1 MQAEGNGAKR
11 KLHVPVP
18 GHRGIYTSER
28 AGGKSVFEV
37 RYTDSTGRRVYEVA
51 GQKLSDAKAKLAEVT
66 HKKATT
72 GIVSSTATLTDV
84 YKDWMETRDIRPGSK
99 RTFDHLWK
107 IHIEPALGTR
117 KVRYLDDLTI
127 ERFLRGLKR
136 ADGKPGL
143 LASGTQRLILAT
155 LGIILGHAV
164 RMHLI
169 TAVPKLPAKSKP
181 KAGEG
186 RTRILS
192 HDEERTLL
200 AYCAPFPWLRSVV
213 TIALHQALR
222 LGEIASVRW
231 EDVDFVTGTVTVVRT
246 LLRDGS
252 TGPTKGGKVCTIP
265 LTSAAREAL
274 LELRLEADGTG
285 FIFQNRYG
293 KPRSLRDIQ
302 RAFNKARQR
311 AGLGADVCFHSLR
324 HTSISRLANHP
335 ELALVTVRDFAR
347 HANLV
352 VTQGYVHKIE
362 DEKVKVSINE
372 ALTGAVT

>member
-1 MQAEGNGAKR
+1 
-11 KLHVPVP
+11 
-18 GHRGIYTSER
+18 
-28 AGGKSVFEV
+28 
-37 RYTDSTGRRVYEVA
+37 
-51 GQKLSDAKAKLAEVT
+51 
-66 HKKATT
+66 
-72 GIVSSTATLTDV
+72 
-84 YKDWMETRDIRPGSK
+84 
-99 RTFDHLWK
+99 
-107 IHIEPALGTR
+107 
-117 KVRYLDDLTI
+117 
-127 ERFLRGLKR
+127 RGLKR

-231 EDVDFVTGTVTVVRT
+231 EDVDFVAGTVTVART

-265 LTSAAREAL
+265 LT
-274 LELRLEADGTG
+274 
-285 FIFQNRYG
+285 
-293 KPRSLRDIQ
+293 
-302 RAFNKARQR
+302 
-311 AGLGADVCFHSLR
+311 
-324 HTSISRLANHP
+324 
-335 ELALVTVRDFAR
+335 
-347 HANLV
+347 
-352 VTQGYVHKIE
+352 
-362 DEKVKVSINE
+362 
-372 ALTGAVT
+372 